1 MTLRIEVNAP
11 DYAVIAVKEQLAMEM
26 ERFGDVRVVSV
37 DVTRERG
44 HGQQMA
50 IWERSPNAGARPPPA

>member
-11 DYAVIAVKEQLAMEM
+11 DYAVMAVKEQLAMEM

-44 HGQQMA
+44 HGQQMN
-50 IWERSPNAGARPPPA
+50 IWEGKRT

>member
-1 MTLRIEVNAP
+1 M
-11 DYAVIAVKEQLAMEM
+11 AVKEQLAMEM

-44 HGQQMA
+44 HGQQMN
-50 IWERSPNAGARPPPA
+50 IWEGKRT